1 MYRLIEEKLRK
12 WKDSELRKPLI
23 LRGARQIG
31 KTYTLKHFAEQNYK
45 TVHYI
50 DFERNPQL
58 QNIFKKDKNPIR
70 IIRELELFLQIKI
83 NPQKDILIMDEIQ
96 IIPSALAS
104 LRYFYEEMPQLHLI
118 AAGSLI
124 EFALKE
130 ISFPVGRVEMLH
142 MYPMNFLE
150 FLYASQNQLL
160 IEYFDKPIEQIPEN
174 YHNIMLDKVREY
186 FFIGGMP
193 EAVKIFKQRQ
203 NFLDVYHIQK
213 NIIDTFINDFSKYAG
228 RADKNCILEVLFSV
242 AKNVGHQIQYS
253 KLSGTYSNPTIKKA
267 YQLLEQ
273 AKIITTVNAI
283 DPSGTPLG
291 ATASSKKFKS
301 LFLDMG
307 LMNVI
312 CGLQY
317 NSEMLTDNLLK
328 RYKGAMAEQFVGQEL
343 VSTDQPLY
351 YWARHAKN
359 SAAEVDY
366 VISAQN
372 TIKPIEVKS
381 GSAGKLKS
389 MHLLLAKYTNISH
402 GYVLSLAEYSELIE
416 QKLKFVPMYFAQRIL
431 STL

>member
-1 MYRLIEEKLRK
+1 
-12 WKDSELRKPLI
+12 
-23 LRGARQIG
+23 
-31 KTYTLKHFAEQNYK
+31 
-45 TVHYI
+45 
-50 DFERNPQL
+50 
-58 QNIFKKDKNPIR
+58 
-70 IIRELELFLQIKI
+70 
-83 NPQKDILIMDEIQ
+83 MDEIQ

-242 AKNVGHQIQYS
+242 AKNVGRQIQYS

-359 SAAEVDY
+359 SVAEVDY

-389 MHLLLAKYTNISH
+389 MHLLLSKYNNISH

-416 QKLKFVPMYFAQRIL
+416 QKLIFVPMYFAQRIL